1 MGPLA
6 PGGHGR
12 QGPGWDPEGASAD
25 SEEDESQGGCNLER
39 LGVRVTEDAQR
50 DSGWCAQ
57 EPTGCWGQLRATEM
71 PEFIISVDNEE

>member
-12 QGPGWDPEGASAD
+12 QGPGWDPEGASVD
-25 SEEDESQGGCNLER
+25 SLEDQSQGGCNPER
-39 LGVRVTEDAQR
+39 LRVRVTEDAQR